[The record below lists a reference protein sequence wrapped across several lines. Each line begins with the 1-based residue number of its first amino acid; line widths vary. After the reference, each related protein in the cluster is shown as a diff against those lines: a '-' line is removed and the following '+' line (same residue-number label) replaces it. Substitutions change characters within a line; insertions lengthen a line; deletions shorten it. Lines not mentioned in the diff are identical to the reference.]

1 MGLAFNSTV
10 PTGLMGVGYDT
21 NEAPDANSQ
30 SDTPTI
36 YPNLIDQMVSQGIIP
51 SKAYSLYL
59 DDLEASTGSI
69 IFGGLD
75 SDKYQGELL
84 QLPIVPDTYQNG
96 SKVFAEFTVALTSFG
111 VTGQAGNTT
120 NLTTASYDQ
129 PVILDSGTTIT
140 YVPDRLAALLFQLV
154 NAVDDTQNSGN
165 VYIDCDY
172 RTTSPKMTFNYGF
185 GGSSGLEVKVPV
197 SELVFDLTGLFSAQ
211 GYALPQLPFT
221 NACGFGIQ
229 PAGQS
234 PNILGDTFLRSAY
247 VVYDLTNNVVALAQ
261 TNFNS
266 TSSSVVD
273 FQASA
278 TGIPNVSG
286 VASSVAVTET
296 ASGALGLGGGHTST
310 VTGTHATTTSK
321 TTGTGT
327 GSASTTSSTS
337 SSSKSAAVGT
347 VPAFDFTSLM
357 VLGVSAAFAVLGGG
371 LFIA

>member
-10 PTGLMGVGYDT
+10 PTGLMGIGYDT
-21 NEAPDANSQ
+21 NESPDANSEL
-30 SDTPTI
+30 DIPTI
-36 YPNLIDQMVSQGIIP
+36 YPNLIDQMVIQGIIP

-59 DDLEASTGSI
+59 DDLQASTGSI

-75 SDKYQGELL
+75 SDKYEGELL

-111 VTGQAGNTT
+111 VTGQAGNST
-120 NLTTASYDQ
+120 NLTTSSYNQ

-140 YVPDRLAALLFQLV
+140 YVPDRLAALLYQLV
-154 NAVDDTQNSGN
+154 NAVDDTENSGN

-172 RTTSPKMTFNYGF
+172 LTTSPKMTFNYGF
-185 GGSSGLEVKVPV
+185 GGSSGLEIKVPIN
-197 SELVFDLTGLFSAQ
+197 ELVFDLTGLFST
-211 GYALPQLPFT
+211 GGNGLPDLPFS

-229 PAGQS
+229 PAGDS

-266 TSSSVVD
+266 TKSNVVD

-296 ASGALGLGGGHTST
+296 ASGALGIGGEHTTATGSA
-310 VTGTHATTTSK
+310 TGTHATTTKGS
-321 TTGTGT
+321 GT
-327 GSASTTSSTS
+327 GSSSTSTSTS

-347 VPAFDFTSLM
+347 VRTFDFTSLTL
-357 VLGVSAAFAVLGGG
+357 LGVSAAFMVLGGG
-371 LFIA
+371 FFLA